1 MESHRSRMLLGASL
15 FTLSCLMS
23 PSWSQAAPF
32 AASETILDIGLD
44 LNERDLFRGRLDSTG
59 LSTTGIDATIISQ
72 NNVGAGFGLNGTGP
86 DAYHHNMTWISPATA
101 SILTPSLYIDAFG
114 VGGSGILGLTPND
127 AVYTDGNFIGN
138 LNVGTI
144 LTLGVS
150 LTSFTINPLW
160 LTDGLLNIQ
169 INHSSGDQFSVFGS
183 KLAIDYHGA
192 GGAGSAVP
200 EPSSLLL
207 MASGLAGL
215 SLWGRRKMALATTK

>member
-1 MESHRSRMLLGASL
+1 
-15 FTLSCLMS
+15 MS

-32 AASETILDIGLD
+32 PATESIQDIGFD
-44 LNERDLFRGRLDSTG
+44 LNSRDLERTRTDLLG
-59 LSTTGIDATIISQ
+59 STTLGTDATIISQ

-86 DAYHHNMTWISPATA
+86 DAYQHNMNWISPAMA
-101 SILTPSLYIDAFG
+101 SILTASLYIDAFG

-127 AVYTDGNFIGN
+127 AVYADGNFIGN

-183 KLAIDYHGA
+183 KLAIDYNGA
-192 GGAGSAVP
+192 AGAVP
-200 EPSSLLL
+200 EPSSILL
-207 MASGLAGL
+207 MGSGLAGL
-215 SLWGRRKMALATTK
+215 GLYGRRKMALAMTK